1 MSRMRGS
8 TSNAALNGRT
18 GLSRLRHVVCA
29 ELFISSM
36 SYARHGGSRAQ
47 SYSFQCS
54 LVRGTVALV
63 QPSMGLSRLWHVV
76 CAELHVK
83 SGRLPCHWHSTRAP
97 PTCWPGFCRPSSGS
111 SFVFAIARHPPSSP
125 PPTHRCG
132 VVADRYGFDVCA
144 NSASRPTQPSA
155 TSRFGTN
162 RQSEAGE
169 STLQSSGVWL
179 VQEVAPLRG
188 GEE

>member
-125 PPTHRCG
+125 PPLRRNRCRHR
-132 VVADRYGFDVCA
+132 ADMALTYAIIARQTQA
-144 NSASRPTQPSA
+144 ASAPTA
-155 TSRFGTN
+155 
-162 RQSEAGE
+162 RQREAGE
-169 STLQSSGVWL
+169 RTLQSSGFWL
-179 VQEVAPLRG
+179 VQVAPLRG